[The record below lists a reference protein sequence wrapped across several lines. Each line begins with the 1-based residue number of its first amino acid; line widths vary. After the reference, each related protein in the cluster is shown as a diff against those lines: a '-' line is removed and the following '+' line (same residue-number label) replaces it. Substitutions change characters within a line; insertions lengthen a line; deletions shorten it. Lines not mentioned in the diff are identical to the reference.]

1 MNRLAVSAR
10 RNTILHIFLLFF
22 ALTLLSACGR
32 DGDERDLERPS
43 QGVGWEAIPT
53 GPEGAAPTAPQA
65 AEAGSTSPSAETSR
79 PEESQQGSAAEA
91 TELTGDEDGA
101 EAPEGEGTE
110 ASEEEKEAEVT
121 PEASDGNS
129 KHAGKYHSFGA
140 YLNGRY
146 YRDDVVKGWSLELNP
161 DGQGYLYLGEKH
173 QGPVSAWQVS
183 DAGALSVTAGSK
195 TFAGASH
202 LENGVLRL
210 DFGDGMVIAF
220 ASSEEVI
227 AGLDISTP

>member
-1 MNRLAVSAR
+1 MNRLAGR
-10 RNTILHIFLLFF
+10 IRKNTAVHFFLLLI
-22 ALTLLSACGR
+22 ALTLLSACGK
-32 DGDERDLERPS
+32 GGEERDLEQPS

-53 GPEGAAPTAPQA
+53 GPEGAVSSAPQA
-65 AEAGSTSPSAETSR
+65 AEAGSTSPSVETAQ
-79 PEESQQGSAAEA
+79 PEETQQDVAEVPQETDLEA
-91 TELTGDEDGA
+91 T
-101 EAPEGEGTE
+101 
-110 ASEEEKEAEVT
+110 EEEKEAENA
-121 PEASDGNS
+121 PQGAEGDQ

-140 YLNGRY
+140 YISGRY

-183 DAGALSVTAGSK
+183 DTGALSVTAGNR